1 MENNFAHKTIFMV
14 DDEPEILDVLQ
25 EIILLHVNIN
35 IQKFSSPMKLLEK
48 VQEGHVPNLFITDLR
63 MPDMDGI
70 EFLRQ
75 IRTLKIE
82 KPAMILSGNAD
93 KHDVVKSLKLGV
105 CSLLEKPVSVE
116 CLVEEVIQSLVKEEL
131 YSIFENMIEKKDDL
145 IAILNQ
151 FIQQTQDRMA
161 FAEDIILENKLIAL
175 EHKNVLKNFLNHIK
189 KTSEINRIVSN
200 TQKIISELILKKQ
213 NLLTQ
218 YTF

>member
-1 MENNFAHKTIFMV
+1 M
-14 DDEPEILDVLQ
+14 
-25 EIILLHVNIN
+25 
-35 IQKFSSPMKLLEK
+35 
-48 VQEGHVPNLFITDLR
+48 
-63 MPDMDGI
+63 
-70 EFLRQ
+70 
-75 IRTLKIE
+75 
-82 KPAMILSGNAD
+82 
-93 KHDVVKSLKLGV
+93 
-105 CSLLEKPVSVE
+105 
-116 CLVEEVIQSLVKEEL
+116 VEEVIQSLVKEEL